1 MENQILS
8 KITEMV
14 AGSMQKRKL
23 LVREG
28 NEFRSRIEGVRKD
41 SEKLKLRF
49 ALLSHQY
56 EKDTAEAEALS
67 TTVSHLQRSLAEV
80 RAQFSMRTEEMQRED
95 EKLILLRNDL
105 LGQVTK
111 SASELQLQREF
122 VQRKRH
128 DLKTR
133 VAGL

>member
-1 MENQILS
+1 MENHILS

-28 NEFRSRIEGVRKD
+28 HEFRSRIESVRKD

-80 RAQFSMRTEEMQRED
+80 RAQF
-95 EKLILLRNDL
+95 
-105 LGQVTK
+105 
-111 SASELQLQREF
+111 
-122 VQRKRH
+122 
-128 DLKTR
+128 
-133 VAGL
+133 